1 MRGERRKAMERGERG
16 GRDRVMD
23 ERMGEGGSDVGRRG
37 GKENNGVR
45 GEGRREGW
53 REGVN

>member
-1 MRGERRKAMERGERG
+1 MERGERG
-16 GRDRVMD
+16 GRDRLMD

-45 GEGRREGW
+45 GEGRRE
-53 REGVN
+53 